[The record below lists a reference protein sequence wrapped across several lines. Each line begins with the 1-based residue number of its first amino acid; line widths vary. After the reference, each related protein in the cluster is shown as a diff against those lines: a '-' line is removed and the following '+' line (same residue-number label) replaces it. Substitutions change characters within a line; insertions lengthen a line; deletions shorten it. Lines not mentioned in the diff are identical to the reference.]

1 MPRVNILQ
9 TNFTAG
15 ELTPRMKGRRDVA
28 RYQNG
33 AEKIENAIV
42 LVHGGAE
49 RRWGLRYCGT
59 AKHSGVADRATYVL
73 PYVFN
78 RDQAYVLEFGHLY
91 VRVFDIDGGQLVD
104 ALDVPIEIVSPYT
117 SAQLAEVSYHQ
128 GGDTLLLYH
137 PDVPTQRLQRQSAT
151 VWTMQPVPW
160 VVEPFA
166 EVGRQPDARIT
177 IDNPAVGAGRT
188 FTTSAV
194 AVPGAP
200 TNAVA
205 TPLNGGARIT
215 FDPPADTGGA
225 AIIDYEATSSPGGIT
240 ATATGTTIT
249 LAGLTNGTPYTFTVK
264 ARNSAG
270 QGPASAASNSVT
282 PSTAFASPTITAT
295 VSPSSIYY
303 KVKDG
308 LVIGLDGPTAGSSD
322 GVAPLTAAWRKVSGS
337 ENITINNSTSLIPKF
352 RSQGDGTTN
361 TAIFE
366 VEVTDSLGAKGK
378 AQANTAVQHATG
390 WSEGPGTVAP

>member
-1 MPRVNILQ
+1 MARVNVLQ

-59 AKHSGVADRATYVL
+59 AKHSGVADRSTYVL

-104 ALDVPIEIVSPYT
+104 ELDVPIEVVSPYT
-117 SAQLAEVSYHQ
+117 SEQLAEVSYHQ

-137 PDVPTQRLQRQSAT
+137 PDVPTQRFQRQSAT
-151 VWTMQPVPW
+151 VWTMQAVPW

-166 EVGRQPDARIT
+166 EVGRLPDARVT

-188 FTTSAV
+188 FTTAAV

-200 TNAVA
+200 TSVVA
-205 TPLNGGARIT
+205 TALNGGARLT

-225 AIIDYEATSSPGGIT
+225 AITEYEATSSPGGIT
-240 ATATGTTIT
+240 ATAAGTTIT
-249 LAGLTNGTPYTFTVK
+249 VAGLTNGTPYTFTVK
-264 ARNSAG
+264 ARNTAG

-282 PSTAFASPTITAT
+282 PSTSAPLPTIT
-295 VSPSSIYY
+295 VSITPSSQYY
-303 KVKDG
+303 KVNDG
-308 LVIGLDGPTAGSSD
+308 LQTGLLGPTASSSD
-322 GVAPLTAAWRKVSGS
+322 GVAPLTFAWRKASGS
-337 ENITINNSTSLIPKF
+337 SNIKIDVANEASPTY
-352 RSQGDGTTN
+352 RSEGYGATN
-361 TAIFE
+361 VAVFE
-366 VEVTDSLGAKGK
+366 VEVTDSLGAKGT
-378 AQANTAVQHATG
+378 AQANISVQHAATRD
-390 WSEGPGTVAP
+390 GPVTVEP